1 MEKNGGVV
9 LPVLRVLGSCQQ
21 KLQLDSLGDT
31 SGTGATSSS
40 LPEGAQPL
48 VRLSHEQG
56 KEGSAEMCE
65 EEFGVKDEKL

>member
-1 MEKNGGVV
+1 MA
-9 LPVLRVLGSCQQ
+9 LPELRVLGSCQHQ
-21 KLQLDSLGDT
+21 LQLDGLGDT

-56 KEGSAEMCE
+56 KEGSAEICE